1 MNRQKNRR
9 TGITL
14 ICTVMLLSLALACQG
29 VGGSSGSY
37 GAKGDPGLPG
47 LPGNPGIAGNAGE
60 PGNPGAPG
68 PQGAQGPQGA
78 KGKPANLTYAAIVLV
93 PDSIPGDGSYGGKKA
108 KQAFKVRGSGFTPGA
123 AYFLQMNVG
132 GNYITLAHDSS
143 EEITV
148 NESGSFDGDWQ
159 GHRNYS
165 FDAPGV
171 YTVVVQDAQGVK
183 ASAPLV
189 VTAVE

>member
-29 VGGSSGSY
+29 ADGSTGSY

-47 LPGNPGIAGNAGE
+47 LPGNPGVAGNPGE

-68 PQGAQGPQGA
+68 SQGAQGPQGP
-78 KGKPANLTYAAIVLV
+78 KGAPADLTYAAISLV
-93 PDSIPGDGSYGGKKA
+93 PDSIPGDGSYGGLKA
-108 KQAFKVRGSGFTPGA
+108 SQTFKARGSGFTPGA
-123 AYFLQMNVG
+123 AYFLEINVD
-132 GNYITLAHDSS
+132 GNLVTLAYDSS
-143 EEITV
+143 EDLTV
-148 NESGSFDGDWQ
+148 NQSGSFDGDWQ
-159 GHRNYS
+159 GHKHYK
-165 FDAPGV
+165 FDTPGV
-171 YTVVVQDAQGVK
+171 YTVVVRDAHGIK